1 MKIRNYLKK
10 DISMELIELPD
21 DIVINGI
28 FTLIYQ
34 EKGADFL
41 FPGEKHDFWEFI
53 YADKGFVYLLVEDKG
68 YKLNQG
74 EIFFFGRNQNHIV
87 WSDSR
92 TAPCF
97 LTASFDMQFEDG
109 AFFEHR
115 CFNVDNGLK
124 AVIKKIL
131 EERLNAFEG
140 NIGMGVAKHR
150 ETPAMGSRQ
159 LIKAYLSE
167 LLIRLYRQ
175 DCMVED
181 HVLQPSVIRR
191 ESENRIFRQCVEFI
205 NENINNRLTLE
216 QVCKSVHV
224 SASHLNRIFNKNSGT
239 SVMDYIMCAK
249 LEKSKGLLRESSMNI
264 SQISYDLGFSSIH
277 YFSRLFKQK
286 YGITPREYSKSIK
299 I

>member
-1 MKIRNYLKK
+1 
-10 DISMELIELPD
+10 
-21 DIVINGI
+21 
-28 FTLIYQ
+28 
-34 EKGADFL
+34 
-41 FPGEKHDFWEFI
+41 
-53 YADKGFVYLLVEDKG
+53 VEDKG

-97 LTASFDMQFEDG
+97 LTVSFSMEFADG
-109 AFFEHR
+109 AFFEHK
-115 CFNVDNGLK
+115 CFKVDNGLK

-140 NIGMGVAKHR
+140 NISMGVAKHR
-150 ETPAMGSRQ
+150 ESPAMGSSQ

-167 LLIRLYRQ
+167 LLIRLYRL
-175 DCMVED
+175 DCMAKD
-181 HVLQPSVIRR
+181 HVLQPFVIRS
-191 ESENRIFRQCVEFI
+191 ESGNCIFRHCVEFI
-205 NENINNRLTLE
+205 NENVSNRLALVH
-216 QVCKSVHV
+216 VCKSVHV

-249 LEKSKGLLRESSMNI
+249 LEKAKGLLRESSMNI

-277 YFSRLFKQK
+277 YFSRQFKQK

-299 I
+299 M